1 MYFEESKYNSQ
12 NLQKTNAFLLNRSI
26 NFLYCVVYN
35 FICHKNTFIEAWLQ
49 NEKVYDMSTVS
60 NSDQESFQQEKILP
74 C

>member
-1 MYFEESKYNSQ
+1 MYFEERKFNSP
-12 NLQKTNAFLLNRSI
+12 NFQKTNAFLLNTRI
-26 NFLYCVVYN
+26 NFLCVQL
-35 FICHKNTFIEAWLQ
+35 HKNTFIEAWLQ